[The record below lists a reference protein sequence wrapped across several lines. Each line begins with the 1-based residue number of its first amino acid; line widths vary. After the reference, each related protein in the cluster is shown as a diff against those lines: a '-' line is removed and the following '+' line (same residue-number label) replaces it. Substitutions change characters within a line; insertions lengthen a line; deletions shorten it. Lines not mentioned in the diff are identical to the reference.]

1 MIDPENRKFK
11 IAHGVRISA
20 DPETMGKDRL
30 VDEVYDLGNYAS
42 SLQTQIRAL
51 RAVLHTAMKKGLDN
65 D

>member
-1 MIDPENRKFK
+1 MIDHKDRNYK

-20 DPETMGKDRL
+20 DPDTMSRDAL
-30 VDEVYDLGNYAS
+30 IDTIEDLADYAS

>member
-1 MIDPENRKFK
+1 MIDRENRNFK
-11 IAHGVRISA
+11 IAHGVRITA
-20 DPETMGKDRL
+20 YPETMSKDQL

-51 RAVLHTAMKKGLDN
+51 RAVIHTALKKGLTD